1 MVCFINIFHT
11 SIEPLR
17 ISPEGSIAI
26 PEKIEPFFQAASSII
41 FIITRC
47 PTLLSIFGVAMCHNM
62 DLHNNAKWRESSI
75 IYIYI
80 IHQRLFTDII
90 NISLDIDSHYII
102 DCIIQI
108 LNLLNI
114 YIYISYTYRFP
125 LYPHIPIKSPYW
137 RYVWPNPPSRAR
149 RCHHSN

>member
-1 MVCFINIFHT
+1 MWVSHILPGEPHQMVCFINIFHT
-11 SIEPLR
+11 SIEALR
-17 ISPEGSIAI
+17 ISPDGSIAI
-26 PEKIEPFFQAASSII
+26 PEKIEPFCQAASSII

-80 IHQRLFTDII
+80 IHQRLSTDII

-114 YIYISYTYRFP
+114 YIHILHISV
-125 LYPHIPIKSPYW
+125 PIISPY
-137 RYVWPNPPSRAR
+137 S
-149 RCHHSN
+149 H